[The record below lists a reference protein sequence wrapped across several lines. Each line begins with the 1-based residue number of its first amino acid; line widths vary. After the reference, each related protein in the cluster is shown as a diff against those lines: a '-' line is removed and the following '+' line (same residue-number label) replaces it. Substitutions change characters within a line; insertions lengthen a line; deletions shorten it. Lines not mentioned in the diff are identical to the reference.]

1 LTPPRLRKPAR
12 RLFGSGRR
20 PFREVYR
27 RDPAFNF
34 RHLELQSLRMLRT
47 QLFADPAGRF
57 VHDLILQSCQQNA
70 GKTALVDTSCDRRF
84 TFAEYGSLLES
95 LAHGFISAGLA
106 PGEVVAI
113 FLPNSWEFAIA
124 YHAATLAGG
133 IPTLL
138 NPSYREREIRYQL
151 ENSGAAFLI
160 SDAPLLENVNLSG
173 LPSLRRVFTT
183 RSSSTHGGSTGCEDF
198 ASLLR
203 PVFGK
208 TSAKFPDARQG
219 SQQTIAALPYSSG
232 TTGLPKGV
240 MLSHYNLVANVYQI
254 LGPNAAPLSPNDVM
268 LCFLPLYHIYGL
280 TVALTLSLALGSTL
294 VLMPRFDVQ
303 KLCALLLQEGV
314 TMMPVVPPAINAFC
328 PAAEAGIFPVNHKI
342 RWVKCGAAPLA
353 PELARRFTGLTG
365 ILVNQGYGMTEASPV
380 THVGFITPPEMY
392 RPASIGQPLALTEC
406 RVMDMT
412 KSADGIEVAPGEPGE
427 LVMRGPQFMLGY
439 WKEPQATAAVL
450 RDGWYFSGDI
460 VRCDA
465 DGFYYVLDRSKEM
478 IKYKGFPVAPAE
490 VESVLLEHPAVRDC
504 GVVAKP
510 DLAAGEIP
518 CAFVVLRE
526 GFVASDALRK
536 ELCGF
541 VADRLARH
549 KQPREIHFVEAVP
562 RTPSGKI
569 LRRELR
575 KTLV

>member
-1 LTPPRLRKPAR
+1 
-12 RLFGSGRR
+12 
-20 PFREVYR
+20 
-27 RDPAFNF
+27 
-34 RHLELQSLRMLRT
+34 MLRT
-47 QLFADPAGRF
+47 QLYADPAGRF
-57 VHDLILQSCQQNA
+57 VHDVVLQGCQKNP
-70 GKTALVDTSCDRRF
+70 GKTALIDTSCDRRF
-84 TFAEYGSLLES
+84 TFAEYGSVVES
-95 LAHGFISAGLA
+95 LARGLISAGLA

-113 FLPNSWEFAIA
+113 FLPNSWEFAIT

-151 ENSGAAFLI
+151 ENSGAVFLVT
-160 SDAPLLENVNLSG
+160 DAPLLENVNLAG
-173 LPSLRRVFTT
+173 LPALRRVFST
-183 RSSSTHGGSTGCEDF
+183 RHETAGCEDF
-198 ASLLR
+198 ADLLR
-203 PVFGK
+203 PSTATLPK
-208 TSAKFPDARQG
+208 PTQDSA
-219 SQQTIAALPYSSG
+219 QTIAALPYSSG

-254 LGPNAAPLSPNDVM
+254 VGPNAEPLTADDVM

-280 TVALTLSLALGSTL
+280 TVALTLSLTVGLTL

-303 KLCALLLQEGV
+303 KLCALLVQEGV
-314 TMMPVVPPAINAFC
+314 TMMPMVPPAINALC
-328 PAAEAGIFPVNHKI
+328 QAAEAGIFPKNHRV
-342 RWVKCGAAPLA
+342 RWIKSGAAPLA
-353 PELARRFTGLTG
+353 PEFARRLSGLTG
-365 ILVNQGYGMTEASPV
+365 IIVNQGYGMTEASPV
-380 THVGFITPPEMY
+380 THIGFCEPPEMN

-406 RVMDMT
+406 RVVDLNGN
-412 KSADGIEVAPGEPGE
+412 DVAPGEQGE
-427 LVMRGPQFMLGY
+427 LIMRGPQIMLGY
-439 WKEPQATAAVL
+439 WKDPQATAAVL

-460 VRCDA
+460 VRCDS

-510 DLAAGEIP
+510 DFAAGEIP

-526 GFVASDALRK
+526 GFTPSDALDK
-536 ELCGF
+536 ELRDF
-541 VADRLARH
+541 VADRLAHH
-549 KQPREIHFVEAVP
+549 KQPREVHFVEVVP

-575 KTLV
+575 KGALNH